1 METRK
6 VRIKGKNIEDTNM
19 VKKVSK
25 SLHSWQ
31 FESNDYLFW
40 GIFAVHL

>member
-19 VKKVSK
+19 VKKNLIQEVSK
-25 SLHSWQ
+25 SLHS
-31 FESNDYLFW
+31 
-40 GIFAVHL
+40 